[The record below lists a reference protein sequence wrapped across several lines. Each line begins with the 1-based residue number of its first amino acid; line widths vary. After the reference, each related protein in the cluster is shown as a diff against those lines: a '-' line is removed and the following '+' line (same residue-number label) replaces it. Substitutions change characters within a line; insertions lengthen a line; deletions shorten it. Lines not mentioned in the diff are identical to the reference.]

1 MRIAHYYIDI
11 IVNIIYTFRMT
22 ESERTRISALITAI
36 GDGDVNALDEL
47 SVRVSARMLSVA
59 RSIVRDGALA
69 EDVVQDS
76 FIKIIGNAGK
86 FKRGTNGYAWICK
99 IVQNTALNA
108 IRRERG
114 RTVNIDELYD
124 IEGGGDIAESA
135 IASAAVKTAMH
146 GLTAFEKTLIY
157 QKYFMD
163 LTVRESA
170 KLTGKSKSTVARTIA
185 AAEQK
190 MRGALAP
197 RDKNDG

>member
-1 MRIAHYYIDI
+1 
-11 IVNIIYTFRMT
+11 MT

-36 GDGDVNALDEL
+36 GDGDINALDEL

-76 FIKIIGNAGK
+76 FIKIINNAGK

-124 IEGGGDIAESA
+124 IEGGGDISESA

-170 KLTGKSKSTVARTIA
+170 KFTGKSKSTVARTIA

-197 RDKNDG
+197 RDKIDG